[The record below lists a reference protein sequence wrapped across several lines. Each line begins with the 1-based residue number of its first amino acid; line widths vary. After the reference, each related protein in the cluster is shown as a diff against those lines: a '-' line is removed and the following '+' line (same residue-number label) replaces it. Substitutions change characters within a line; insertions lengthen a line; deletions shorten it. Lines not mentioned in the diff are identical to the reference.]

1 MGESISSLS
10 ALKRRIARV
19 GAASAVAAGDPV
31 ALGHAAIDAALGGG
45 LARGKIH
52 EVFALAAEDAASA
65 AGLALM
71 LATRARNAGAL
82 LWLRTEAAERRG
94 GRVHGPGLVD
104 LGIDPGALVLGV
116 MPDELT
122 LLKAAVDAVR
132 CAGLC
137 AAVIECWG
145 NPRALDLTAS
155 RRLAIAAEQ
164 SGVTALFLRMEA
176 VPAPS
181 AAETRWAV
189 SPAASQALD
198 ANAPGQTRFAVELL
212 RRRAGPAGMRWQMEW
227 DRDRQTF
234 RDPGAPAPSGLVVP
248 LLRDG
253 PAADPAAGIV
263 RRTA

>member
-1 MGESISSLS
+1 MRESVPSLV
-10 ALKRRIARV
+10 ALKRRIART
-19 GAASAVAAGDPV
+19 GAPSAVAAGAPV
-31 ALGHAAIDAALGGG
+31 ALGHGGIDAVLGGG
-45 LARGKIH
+45 LTRGKVH
-52 EVFALAAEDAASA
+52 ELFALAAEDAASA
-65 AGLALM
+65 AGFALM
-71 LATRARNAGAL
+71 LASRTRGQGAL

-116 MPDELT
+116 MPDELA

-132 CAGLC
+132 CAGLG

-181 AAETRWAV
+181 AAETRWGV
-189 SPAASQALD
+189 RPAPSAPLEAD
-198 ANAPGQTRFAVELL
+198 APGLARFELELL
-212 RRRAGPAGMRWQMEW
+212 RRRAGPSGMRWQVEW
-227 DRDRQTF
+227 DRDGQTF
-234 RDPGAPAPSGLVVP
+234 REPAPSGPMVS

-253 PAADPAAGIV
+253 PDADPAAGSV